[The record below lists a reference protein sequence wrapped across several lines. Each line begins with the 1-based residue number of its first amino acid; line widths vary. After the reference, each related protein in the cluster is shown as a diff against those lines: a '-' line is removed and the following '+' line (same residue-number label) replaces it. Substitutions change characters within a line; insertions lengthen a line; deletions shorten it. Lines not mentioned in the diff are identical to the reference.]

1 MLNGFGQLDNSGT
14 LLTMAVPFLP
24 AAVKRTQR
32 RSIMLRLLGFA
43 FAAGTI
49 VLIGGASAIGLV
61 FWHYSKDLPDYEVL
75 RHYEPPVMTR
85 VHAGDGSLIAE
96 YAREKRIFVPINSMP
111 PLLVHAFTSAEDKNF
126 FEHNG
131 LDYGGI
137 ARALF
142 NYALHHTRLNGAS
155 TITQQV
161 AKNFLLTNE
170 RSFTR
175 KVKEAILALRI
186 EGAYS
191 KPQIL
196 ELYLNEIYLGEG
208 SYGVAAASLNYFG
221 KELHELTVPEVAYL
235 ASLPKAPNNYNPFKH
250 ADAALIR
257 RNWVIGQMLAN
268 GFISKADHD
277 KAIALTDLGVNM
289 RPVSPHVFAAEFFA
303 EDVRREL
310 VDMFGE
316 EKALSGGLSVR
327 TTLDPAYQREAKK
340 ALVTGLVR
348 FDRLRGWRGPVNH
361 IELTGD
367 DWGTA
372 LGAIEVWNDLDPWR
386 LGVVLEVGAD
396 KATIGLQPPRLAS
409 GQIAPAR
416 DQVELGLEGVKW
428 ALKKGKPLN
437 SLVQAGDIIYV
448 APAEAADGTWQLEQ
462 IPEVG
467 GAIVVMD
474 PHTGRVL
481 ALVGG
486 FSFAASQFDR
496 VTQAR
501 RQPGSVFK
509 PFVYATA
516 LDNGYTP
523 ASVILDAPIEI
534 EQGPG
539 KDIWK
544 PENYKGKYYGPSTLR
559 TGIEYSRNL
568 MTVRL
573 AQDVGMPLIA
583 DYAKRFGLYDNLM
596 PVLSMALGAGETSLL
611 RVATGYCIIA
621 NGGHKVTATLIDRI
635 QDRNGKTVMRHDK
648 RLCDGCEAAKWESQ
662 DEPDFRVDENDTDNR
677 QVIDPHTAYQITSM
691 MEGVVERGTGTALK
705 AVGKPIAGKTGTTNQ
720 AKDAWFVGFTPDL
733 VVGAFVGFD
742 SPKPMGDQTTG
753 GVVAAPIVR
762 DFFID
767 ALKDKP
773 AVPFRV
779 PPGIKLVRINRHTGA
794 RAVADDA
801 DSIVEAF
808 KPNTDPTDQSNVAQ
822 GDGVPGAETQG
833 ASIGN
838 GTGGLY

>member
-1 MLNGFGQLDNSGT
+1 
-14 LLTMAVPFLP
+14 MAVPFIPQP
-24 AAVKRTQR
+24 AKRKKR
-32 RSIMLRLLGFA
+32 RSFMLRFLGFA
-43 FAAGTI
+43 FAAGVI
-49 VLIGGASAIGLV
+49 VMLGGAAAVGMV
-61 FWHYSKDLPDYEVL
+61 FWHYSKDLPDFEVL

-96 YAREKRIFVPINSMP
+96 YAREKRIFVPITNMP
-111 PLLVHAFTSAEDKNF
+111 KRLINAFMAAEDKNF
-126 FEHNG
+126 YEHNG
-131 LDYGGI
+131 LDYLGI
-137 ARALF
+137 GRALF
-142 NYALHHTRLNGAS
+142 NNIVMRKNLIGAS

-170 RSFTR
+170 RSMTR

-186 EGAYS
+186 ESAYT
-191 KPQIL
+191 KDQIL

-221 KELHELTVPEVAYL
+221 KELHELTVPEVGYL
-235 ASLPKAPNNYNPFKH
+235 AALPKGPNNYNPFKH
-250 ADAALIR
+250 TERALDR
-257 RNWVIGQMLAN
+257 RNWVIGQMYDAS
-268 GFISKADHD
+268 FITKDERDQGVAQ
-277 KAIALTDLGVNM
+277 KDLGINM
-289 RPVSPHVFAAEFFA
+289 HQVSPHVFAAEFFA

-327 TTLDPAYQREAKK
+327 TTLDPTYQRMAKK
-340 ALVTGLVR
+340 ALVDGMVR
-348 FDRLRGWRGPVNH
+348 YDRSKGWRGPVNKMD
-361 IELTGD
+361 LSVP
-367 DWGTA
+367 DWGQV
-372 LGAIEVWNDLDPWR
+372 LGQIDVWNDIDPWR
-386 LGVVLEVGAD
+386 LGVVLEVSPQG
-396 KATIGLQPPRLAS
+396 ATIGLQPGRSIKGKLDDKREQAT
-409 GQIAPAR
+409 I
-416 DQVELGLEGVKW
+416 GLEGVKW
-428 ALKKGKPLN
+428 AVKKGKGVD
-437 SLVQAGDIIYV
+437 SLLQPGDIIYV
-448 APAEAADGTWQLEQ
+448 APSATVADQWQLMQ

-467 GAIVVMD
+467 GGIVVMD

-481 ALVGG
+481 SLVGG

-501 RQPGSVFK
+501 RQPGSAFK

-539 KDIWK
+539 LDIWK

-583 DYAKRFGLYDNLM
+583 DYAKRFGVYDNLL
-596 PVLSMALGAGETSLL
+596 PVLSTALGSGETSLL
-611 RVATGYCIIA
+611 RVATGYCVIA

-635 QDRNGKTVMRHDK
+635 QDRTGKTVMRHDK
-648 RLCDGCEAAKWESQ
+648 RLCDGCEAAKWEGQ
-662 DEPDFRVDENDTDNR
+662 DEPEFRADETDPDTR

-691 MEGVVERGTGTALK
+691 MEGVVQRGTGTALK
-705 AVGKPIAGKTGTTNQ
+705 AVGKPVAGKTGTTNQ

-733 VVGAFVGFD
+733 VVGVFVGYD
-742 SPKPMGDQTTG
+742 NPKPMGDQTTG
-753 GVVAAPIVR
+753 GLVAAPIAR
-762 DFFID
+762 DFLIA

-773 AVPFRV
+773 AIPFRI
-779 PPGIKLVRINRHTGA
+779 PPGIKLVRIDRHTGA
-794 RAVADDA
+794 RATADNPE
-801 DSIVEAF
+801 SIVEAF
-808 KPNTDPTDQSNVAQ
+808 KPDSDPPDASNLAQSEVDGN
-822 GDGVPGAETQG
+822 GDQG
-833 ASIGN
+833 ASLSN

>member
-1 MLNGFGQLDNSGT
+1 
-14 LLTMAVPFLP
+14 MAVQYVPP
-24 AAVKRTQR
+24 TVKRKKR
-32 RSIMLRLLGFA
+32 RSLALRFLGFA
-43 FAAGTI
+43 FAAG
-49 VLIGGASAIGLV
+49 VVGLLGVAAAIGFV
-61 FWHYSKDLPDYEVL
+61 FWQYSKDLPDFEVL

-96 YAREKRIFVPINSMP
+96 YAREKRIFVPISNMP
-111 PLLVHAFTSAEDKNF
+111 KRLVQAFMSAEDKNF
-126 FEHNG
+126 YEHNG
-131 LDYGGI
+131 LDYMGI
-137 ARALF
+137 GRSLI
-142 NYALHHTRLNGAS
+142 NYVVFRKRLIGAS

-170 RSFTR
+170 RSMAR

-186 EGAYS
+186 ESAYT
-191 KPQIL
+191 KEQIL

-221 KELHELTVPEVAYL
+221 KELHELTVAEVGYL
-235 ASLPKAPNNYNPFKH
+235 AALPKAPNNYNPFKH
-250 ADAALIR
+250 AERAIDR
-257 RNWVIGQMLAN
+257 RNWVVGQMQEN
-268 GFISKADHD
+268 GFISKQELDQTLAQ
-277 KAIALTDLGVNM
+277 KDLGINM
-289 RPVSPHVFAAEFFA
+289 HPVSPHIFAAEFFA

-327 TTLDPAYQREAKK
+327 TTLDPTYQRLAKK
-340 ALVTGLVR
+340 ALVDGMVR
-348 FDRLRGWRGPVNH
+348 YDRSKGWRGAVNK
-361 IELTGD
+361 IDVAAEA
-367 DWGTA
+367 DWGVV
-372 LGAIEVWNDLDPWR
+372 LGQIDVWSDIDPWR
-386 LGVVLEVGAD
+386 LAVVLEVTPEGA
-396 KATIGLQPPRLAS
+396 TVGLQPARAGS
-409 GQIAPAR
+409 GKVSEKR
-416 DQVELGLEGVKW
+416 DQVVLAAEGAKW
-428 ALKKGKPLN
+428 AVKKGKGVE
-437 SLVQAGDIIYV
+437 SLLQPGDVIYV
-448 APAEAADGTWQLEQ
+448 APSPTGEDQWQLMQ

-481 ALVGG
+481 SLVGG
-486 FSFAASQFDR
+486 FSFSASQFDR

-501 RQPGSVFK
+501 RQPGSAFK

-539 KDIWK
+539 LDIWK

-583 DYAKRFGLYDNLM
+583 DYAKRFGVYDNLL
-596 PVLSMALGAGETSLL
+596 PVLSTALGSGETSLL
-611 RVATGYCIIA
+611 KVATGYCVLA

-635 QDRNGKTVMRHDK
+635 QDRTGKTVMRHDK
-648 RLCDGCEAAKWESQ
+648 RLCDGCEAAKWEGQ
-662 DEPDFRVDENDTDNR
+662 DEPDFRADETDPDTR

-691 MEGVVERGTGTALK
+691 MEGVVQRGTGTALK

-720 AKDAWFVGFTPDL
+720 AKDAWFVGYTPDL
-733 VVGAFVGFD
+733 VVGVFVGYD

-753 GVVAAPIVR
+753 GLVAAPIAR
-762 DFFID
+762 DFLIE

-773 AVPFRV
+773 AVPFRI
-779 PPGIKLVRINRHTGA
+779 PPGIKLVRIDRHTGA
-794 RAVADDA
+794 SATADNPE
-801 DSIVEAF
+801 SIVEAF
-808 KPNTDPTDQSNVAQ
+808 KPDTAPSESGSLAQ
-822 GDGVPGAETQG
+822 GDVGGGTDQG
-833 ASIGN
+833 ASLAN
-838 GTGGLY
+838 DTGGLY

>member
-1 MLNGFGQLDNSGT
+1 
-14 LLTMAVPFLP
+14 MAVPFIPQP
-24 AAVKRTQR
+24 AKRKKR
-32 RSIMLRLLGFA
+32 RSLALRLLGYV
-43 FAAGTI
+43 FAAG
-49 VLIGGASAIGLV
+49 VVGAMCAAAGVAFV
-61 FWHYSKDLPDYEVL
+61 FSQYARDLPDFEVL

-96 YAREKRIFVPINSMP
+96 YAREKRIFVPISSMP
-111 PLLVHAFTSAEDKNF
+111 PLLVNAFMSAEDKNF
-126 FEHNG
+126 RHHNG
-131 LDYGGI
+131 LDYLGMM
-137 ARALF
+137 RAAV
-142 NYALHHTRLNGAS
+142 NTYVLHKGKQGAS

-175 KVKEAILALRI
+175 KIKEAILALRI
-186 EGAYS
+186 ENAYT
-191 KPQIL
+191 KDQIL
-196 ELYLNEIYLGEG
+196 ELYLNEIYLGRG

-221 KELHELTVPEVAYL
+221 KELHELSVHEVAYL
-235 ASLPKAPNNYNPFKH
+235 ASLPKAPNNYDPITH
-250 ADAALIR
+250 ADKALPR
-257 RNWVIGQMLAN
+257 RNWVAGQMYEN
-268 GFISKADHD
+268 GYID
-277 KAIALTDLGVNM
+277 KAHLDEALSHKELDVNM
-289 RPVSPHVFAAEFFA
+289 HQVSPHVFAAEFFA

-327 TTLDPAYQREAKK
+327 TTLDPTYQRQAKK
-340 ALVTGLVR
+340 ALVDGLVR
-348 FDRLRGWRGPVNH
+348 FDRSKGWRGAVNK
-361 IELTGD
+361 IDIAD
-367 DWGTA
+367 DWGA
-372 LGAIEVWNDLDPWR
+372 KLGQIDVWNDIDPWR
-386 LGVVLEVGAD
+386 LGVVLEVSAD
-396 KATIGLQPPRLAS
+396 AATVGLQPAHLANGS
-409 GQIAPAR
+409 LDEKREQAP
-416 DQVELGLEGVKW
+416 LGLDGVKW
-428 ALKKGKPLN
+428 AVKKGKGVDTLLQP
-437 SLVQAGDIIYV
+437 GDVIYV
-448 APAEAADGTWQLEQ
+448 APSATAADQWQLMQ

-481 ALVGG
+481 SLVGG

-501 RQPGSVFK
+501 RQPGSAFK

-573 AQDVGMPLIA
+573 AQDVGMPLIV
-583 DYAKRFGLYDNLM
+583 DYARRFGVYDNLL
-596 PVLSMALGAGETSLL
+596 PVLSTALGSGETSLL
-611 RVATGYCIIA
+611 RVATGYCVIA

-648 RLCDGCEAAKWESQ
+648 RICDGCEAAKWDGQ
-662 DEPDFRVDENDTDNR
+662 DEPEFRADETDPDTR

-691 MEGVVERGTGTALK
+691 MEGVVQRGTGTVLK
-705 AVGKPIAGKTGTTNQ
+705 AVGKPVAGKTGTTNQ

-733 VVGAFVGFD
+733 VVGVFVGYD
-742 SPKPMGDQTTG
+742 TPKPMGDQTTG
-753 GVVAAPIVR
+753 GLVAAPIAR
-762 DFFID
+762 DFLIE

-773 AVPFRV
+773 AVPFRI
-779 PPGIKLVRINRHTGA
+779 PPGIKLVRIDRHTGA
-794 RAVADDA
+794 RATVDDPE
-801 DSIVEAF
+801 SIVEAF
-808 KPNTDPTDQSNVAQ
+808 KPETDPPDASNVAQ
-822 GDGVPGAETQG
+822 GDLGGGGDQG
-833 ASIGN
+833 ASLGN
-838 GTGGLY
+838 GTGGGLY

>member
-1 MLNGFGQLDNSGT
+1 
-14 LLTMAVPFLP
+14 MAVPYLPTAAKRRRERSFL
-24 AAVKRTQR
+24 
-32 RSIMLRLLGFA
+32 LRLLGFG
-43 FAAGTI
+43 FGAAVI
-49 VLIGGASAIGLV
+49 LLVAGASAIGLI
-61 FWHYSKDLPDYEVL
+61 FWQYSKDLPDYEVL
-75 RHYEPPVMTR
+75 AHYQPPVMTR

-137 ARALF
+137 ARALI
-142 NYALHHTRLNGAS
+142 NYVLHHTRLNGAS

-175 KVKEAILALRI
+175 KIKEAILALRI
-186 EGAYS
+186 ERAYT

-250 ADAALIR
+250 APEALIR
-257 RNWVIGQMLAN
+257 RNWVTGQMLTN
-268 GFISKADHD
+268 GFITKAEYDQT
-277 KAIALTDLGVNM
+277 IAQADLGVNM

-327 TTLDPAYQREAKK
+327 TTLDPTYQREAKK

-348 FDRLRGWRGPVNH
+348 FDRSRGWRGVVNH
-361 IELTGD
+361 MDIAGG
-367 DWGTA
+367 DWGPA
-372 LGAIEVWNDLDPWR
+372 LGQIEVWNDLEPWR
-386 LGVVLEVGAD
+386 LGVVLDVTDASA
-396 KATIGLQPPRLAS
+396 KIGLQPPHLAG
-409 GQIAPAR
+409 GQLAPAR
-416 DQVELGLEGVKW
+416 DEVELGLEGAKW
-428 ALKKGKPLN
+428 AIKKGKTLTSILQP
-437 SLVQAGDIIYV
+437 GDIIYV
-448 APAEAADGTWQLEQ
+448 APTDAAEGAWQLQQ

-523 ASVILDAPIEI
+523 SSVILDAPIEI

-544 PENYKGKYYGPSTLR
+544 PENYHGKYYGPSTLR

-573 AQDVGMPLIA
+573 AQDVGMPLISN
-583 DYAKRFGLYDNLM
+583 YAKRFGVYDNLM

-648 RLCDGCEAAKWESQ
+648 RLCEGCEAAKWEKQ
-662 DEPDFRVDENDTDNR
+662 DEPDFRADENDPDNR

-762 DFFID
+762 DFLID

-773 AVPFRV
+773 AVPFRI
-779 PPGIKLVRINRHTGA
+779 PPGIKLVRIDRHTGA
-794 RAVADDA
+794 RAAADDP

-808 KPNTDPTDQSNVAQ
+808 KPNTDPADSNAVVQ
-822 GDGVPGAETQG
+822 GDEAVI
-833 ASIGN
+833 ASDPNGGISN

>member
-1 MLNGFGQLDNSGT
+1 
-14 LLTMAVPFLP
+14 MAVPFLP
-24 AAVKRTQR
+24 PAAIRKKQR
-32 RSIMLRLLGFA
+32 SLLIQLLGFA
-43 FAAGTI
+43 FAAGVI
-49 VLIGGASAIGLV
+49 LLVGGASAIGLV
-61 FWHYSKDLPDYEVL
+61 FWKYSKDLPDYEVL
-75 RHYEPPVMTR
+75 AHYQPPVMTR

-111 PLLVHAFTSAEDKNF
+111 KRLVDAFTSAEDKNF

-131 LDYGGI
+131 LDYLGI
-137 ARALF
+137 GRAVINHFLR
-142 NYALHHTRLNGAS
+142 HQRLNGAS

-170 RSFTR
+170 RSMTR
-175 KVKEAILALRI
+175 KIKEAILALRI
-186 EGAYS
+186 ERAYT
-191 KPQIL
+191 KQQIL

-235 ASLPKAPNNYNPFKH
+235 ASLPKAPNNYNPYKH
-250 ADAALIR
+250 PQEALAR

-268 GFISKADHD
+268 GYINQAEHD
-277 KAIALTDLGVNM
+277 GALAQKDLGVNSH
-289 RPVSPHVFAAEFFA
+289 PVNAHVFAAEFFA

-348 FDRLRGWRGPVNH
+348 FDRQHGFRGAVNK
-361 IELTGD
+361 IDPSVG
-367 DWGTA
+367 DWGEA
-372 LGAIEVWNDLDPWR
+372 LGQIEVWSDLDPWR
-386 LGVVLEVGAD
+386 LGVVLEAAAD
-396 KATIGLQPPRLAS
+396 KATVGLQPAHLPS
-409 GQIAPAR
+409 GDLDAKR
-416 DQVELGLEGVKW
+416 DQIELGLEGVKW
-428 ALKKGKPLN
+428 ALKKGKPLS
-437 SLVQAGDIIYV
+437 SLVQPGDIIYV
-448 APAEAADGTWQLEQ
+448 APDDAGDGKWQLEQ

-467 GAIVVMD
+467 GGIVVMD

-481 ALVGG
+481 SLVGG

-496 VTQAR
+496 VTQAH

-523 ASVILDAPIEI
+523 SSVILDAPIEI

-539 KDIWK
+539 LDIWK

-583 DYAKRFGLYDNLM
+583 DYAKRFGVYDNMM
-596 PVLSMALGAGETSLL
+596 PVLSMALGAGETTLM

-621 NGGHKVTATLIDRI
+621 NGGHRVTATLIDRI
-635 QDRNGKTVMRHDK
+635 QDRNGKTIMHHDNRK
-648 RLCDGCEAAKWESQ
+648 CEGCEAAKWQNQ
-662 DEPDFRVDENDTDNR
+662 DEPDFQVDQNDPDNR
-677 QVIDPHTAYQITSM
+677 QIIDPHTAYQITSM

-733 VVGAFVGFD
+733 VVGAFVGYD
-742 SPKPMGDQTTG
+742 NPRTMGDQTTG

-762 DFFID
+762 DFMLE

-773 AVPFRV
+773 AVPFRI
-779 PPGIKLVRINRHTGA
+779 PPGIKLVRIDRHTGA
-794 RAVADDA
+794 RANADDPE
-801 DSIVEAF
+801 SIVEAF
-808 KPNTDPTDQSNVAQ
+808 KPNTDPPDISAIADGNAPVAAADQ
-822 GDGVPGAETQG
+822 GT
-833 ASIGN
+833 SIAN

>member
-1 MLNGFGQLDNSGT
+1 
-14 LLTMAVPFLP
+14 MAVSFVPP
-24 AAVKRTQR
+24 GARRKKR
-32 RSIMLRLLGFA
+32 RSVTLRLLGYL
-43 FAAGTI
+43 FAAG
-49 VLIGGASAIGLV
+49 VVGLVGVACAVGLV

-75 RHYEPPVMTR
+75 AHYEPPVMTR

-111 PLLVHAFTSAEDKNF
+111 KRLIQAFTSAEDKNF

-142 NYALHHTRLNGAS
+142 NYALHHARLNGAS

-175 KVKEAILALRI
+175 KIKEAILALRI
-186 EGAYS
+186 ERAYN

-208 SYGVAAASLNYFG
+208 SYGVAAASLDYFG

-235 ASLPKAPNNYNPFKH
+235 ASLPKAPNNYNPYKH
-250 ADAALIR
+250 PQEALIR
-257 RNWVIGQMLAN
+257 RNWVIGQMRQN
-268 GFISKADHD
+268 GFISQAEHD
-277 KAIALTDLGVNM
+277 QAIAQKDLGVTTHAAGA
-289 RPVSPHVFAAEFFA
+289 HVFAAEFFA

-327 TTLDPAYQREAKK
+327 TTLDPTYQREAKK

-348 FDRLRGWRGPVNH
+348 FDRQHGWRGAVNQ
-361 IELTGD
+361 IDLAAG
-367 DWGTA
+367 DWGAA
-372 LGAIEVWNDLDPWR
+372 LGQIEVWSDLDPWR
-386 LGVVLEVGAD
+386 LGTVLSVAAD
-396 KATIGLQPPRLAS
+396 KAIVGLQPTHLPN
-409 GQIAPAR
+409 GDIEPAR
-416 DQVELGLEGVKW
+416 NQIELGLDGVKW
-428 ALKKGKPLN
+428 ALKKGSGLSAALHP
-437 SLVQAGDIIYV
+437 GDVIYV
-448 APAEAADGTWQLEQ
+448 APDDAGDGRWQLEQ
-462 IPEVG
+462 VPEVG
-467 GAIVVMD
+467 GGIIVMD

-481 ALVGG
+481 SLVGG

-496 VTQAR
+496 VTQAH

-523 ASVILDAPIEI
+523 ASIIVDAPIEI
-534 EQGPG
+534 EQGAQLEV
-539 KDIWK
+539 WK
-544 PENYKGKYYGPSTLR
+544 PENYEKGKYYGPSTLR
-559 TGIEYSRNL
+559 IGIEHSLNN

-573 AQDVGMPLIA
+573 AQDVGMPLIS
-583 DYAKRFGLYDNLM
+583 DYAKRFGLYDNMM

-611 RVATGYCIIA
+611 KIATGYCIIA
-621 NGGHKVTATLIDRI
+621 NGGHRVTATLIDRI
-635 QDRNGKTVMRHDK
+635 QDRTGKTIMRHDK
-648 RLCDGCEAAKWESQ
+648 RICADCAAAKWSNQ
-662 DEPDFRVDENDTDNR
+662 DEPELKIDQNDADNR

-691 MEGVVERGTGTALK
+691 MEGVVQAGTGTALK

-733 VVGAFVGFD
+733 VVGVFVGYD
-742 SPKPMGDQTTG
+742 NPKPLGEHATG

-762 DFFID
+762 DFLLD

-773 AVPFRV
+773 AVPFRI
-779 PPGIKLVRINRHTGA
+779 PPGIKLVRIDNHTGA
-794 RAVADDA
+794 RAGADDP
-801 DSIVEAF
+801 DSNVEAF
-808 KPNTDPTDQSNVAQ
+808 KPNTDPPDASSIAEGDAPAAAGDQANGLA
-822 GDGVPGAETQG
+822 
-833 ASIGN
+833 N

>member
-1 MLNGFGQLDNSGT
+1 
-14 LLTMAVPFLP
+14 MAASFVPP
-24 AAVKRTQR
+24 AVRRKKR
-32 RSIMLRLLGFA
+32 RSVMLRLLGFA
-43 FAAGTI
+43 FAFGV
-49 VLIGGASAIGLV
+49 VLLVAGASAVGLV
-61 FWHYSKDLPDYEVL
+61 FWRYSKDLPDYEVL
-75 RHYEPPVMTR
+75 AHYEPPVMTR

-111 PLLVHAFTSAEDKNF
+111 KRLVQAFTSAEDKNF

-131 LDYGGI
+131 LDYLGI
-137 ARALF
+137 ARALT
-142 NYALHHTRLNGAS
+142 NYVLHHQRLNGAS

-170 RSFTR
+170 RSMTR
-175 KVKEAILALRI
+175 KIKEAILALRI
-186 EGAYS
+186 ERAYS
-191 KPQIL
+191 KQQIL

-235 ASLPKAPNNYNPFKH
+235 ASLPKAPNNYNPYKH
-250 ADAALIR
+250 PQEALAR
-257 RNWVIGQMLAN
+257 RNWVIGQMQAN
-268 GFISKADHD
+268 GFISQAEHD
-277 KAIALTDLGVNM
+277 TALAQKDLGVNM
-289 RPVSPHVFAAEFFA
+289 HPVSAHVFAAEFFA

-310 VDMFGE
+310 VEKFGE

-327 TTLDPAYQREAKK
+327 TTLDPTYQREAKK

-348 FDRLRGWRGPVNH
+348 FDRQHGWRGPVNK
-361 IELTGD
+361 IDLAAG
-367 DWGTA
+367 DWGAA
-372 LGAIEVWNDLDPWR
+372 LGQVEVWSDLDPWR

-396 KATIGLQPPRLAS
+396 KATVGLQPAHLPS
-409 GQIAPAR
+409 GELDAAR
-416 DQVELGLEGVKW
+416 EHIDLGLDGVKW
-428 ALKKGKPLN
+428 SLKKGKPLT
-437 SLVQAGDIIYV
+437 SMLQPGDVIYV
-448 APAEAADGTWQLEQ
+448 APDDAGDGKWQLEQ
-462 IPEVG
+462 VPEVG
-467 GAIVVMD
+467 GGIVVMD
-474 PHTGRVL
+474 PHTGRVM

-496 VTQAR
+496 VTQAH

-523 ASVILDAPIEI
+523 SSVILDAPIEI

-539 KDIWK
+539 LDIWK

-583 DYAKRFGLYDNLM
+583 DYAKRFGVYDNLM

-611 RVATGYCIIA
+611 KVATGYCIIA
-621 NGGHKVTATLIDRI
+621 NGGHRVTATLIDRI
-635 QDRNGKTVMRHDK
+635 QDRNGKTIMHHDK
-648 RLCDGCEAAKWESQ
+648 RLCEGCEAAKWTNQ
-662 DEPDFRVDENDTDNR
+662 DEPDFQIDQNDADNR

-705 AVGKPIAGKTGTTNQ
+705 VVGKPIAGKTGTTNQ

-733 VVGAFVGFD
+733 VVGAFVGYD
-742 SPKPMGDQTTG
+742 NPRPMGDQTTG

-762 DFFID
+762 DFFLD

-773 AVPFRV
+773 AVPFRQ
-779 PPGIKLVRINRHTGA
+779 PAGIKLVRIDRHTGA
-794 RAVADDA
+794 RASADDPE
-801 DSIVEAF
+801 SIVEAF
-808 KPNTDPTDQSNVAQ
+808 KPNTDPPDTSAVAEGNMPMTQ
-822 GDGVPGAETQG
+822 GDQG
-833 ASIGN
+833 ASIAN

>member
-1 MLNGFGQLDNSGT
+1 
-14 LLTMAVPFLP
+14 MAVPFIP
-24 AAVKRTQR
+24 PVAKRKKS
-32 RSIMLRLLGFA
+32 RSLLLRLLGYL
-43 FAAGTI
+43 FAAGVVVVVGI
-49 VLIGGASAIGLV
+49 ACAIGLV

-75 RHYEPPVMTR
+75 AHYEPPVMTR

-111 PLLVHAFTSAEDKNF
+111 KRLVQAFMSAEDKNF
-126 FEHNG
+126 YEHSG
-131 LDYGGI
+131 LDYFGI
-137 ARALF
+137 GRALF
-142 NYALHHTRLNGAS
+142 NYVLHKTRLNGAS

-170 RSFTR
+170 RSVAR

-186 EGAYS
+186 ERAYS
-191 KPQIL
+191 KQQIL

-221 KELHELTVPEVAYL
+221 KELHELSVAEVGYL
-235 ASLPKAPNNYNPFKH
+235 AALPKAPNNYNPFKH
-250 ADAALIR
+250 PDEAITR
-257 RNWVIGQMLAN
+257 RNWVIGQMYAN
-268 GFISKADHD
+268 GYIAKDELD
-277 KAIALTDLGVNM
+277 KALAQKDLGINM
-289 RPVSPHVFAAEFFA
+289 HQVSPHVFAAEFFA

-327 TTLDPAYQREAKK
+327 TTLDPTYQREAKK
-340 ALVTGLVR
+340 ALVDGLVR
-348 FDRLRGWRGPVNH
+348 YDRSRGWRGPVNK
-361 IELTGD
+361 IDPAAE
-367 DWGTA
+367 DWGQL
-372 LGAIEVWNDLDPWR
+372 LGQIEVWNDIDPWR
-386 LGVVLEVGAD
+386 LGVVLEVSAEE
-396 KATIGLQPPRLAS
+396 ASVGLQPAHLPNGTLDS
-409 GQIAPAR
+409 AR
-416 DQVELGLEGVKW
+416 DKIALPLDGAKW
-428 ALKKGKPLN
+428 AMKKGKPLN
-437 SLVQAGDIIYV
+437 SLLQPGDIIYV
-448 APAEAADGTWQLEQ
+448 APNGAADGPWQLMQ
-462 IPEVG
+462 VPEVG

-496 VTQAR
+496 VTQAH
-501 RQPGSVFK
+501 RQPGSAFK

-539 KDIWK
+539 LDIWR

-573 AQDVGMPLIA
+573 AQDVGMPLIS
-583 DYAKRFGLYDNLM
+583 DYAKRFGIYDNLM

-611 RVATGYCIIA
+611 RVATGYCVIA
-621 NGGHKVTATLIDRI
+621 NGGHRVTATLIDRI
-635 QDRNGKTVMRHDK
+635 QDRTGKTIMRHDK
-648 RLCDGCEAAKWESQ
+648 RLCDGCEAAKWEGQ
-662 DEPDFRVDENDTDNR
+662 DEPEFHADETDPDTR

-691 MEGVVERGTGTALK
+691 MEGVVQRGTGTALK

-733 VVGAFVGFD
+733 VVGIFVGFD
-742 SPKPMGDQTTG
+742 TPKPMGDQTTG
-753 GVVAAPIVR
+753 GLVAAPIAR
-762 DFFID
+762 DFLIE

-779 PPGIKLVRINRHTGA
+779 PPGIKLVRIDRHTGA
-794 RAVADDA
+794 RATADDTE
-801 DSIVEAF
+801 SILEGF
-808 KPNTDPTDQSNVAQ
+808 KPNTDPPDASNVAQ
-822 GDGVPGAETQG
+822 GDFGGTTDQG
-833 ASIGN
+833 ASLGN

>member
-1 MLNGFGQLDNSGT
+1 
-14 LLTMAVPFLP
+14 MAVPFIP
-24 AAVKRTQR
+24 PTVKRKKR
-32 RSIMLRLLGFA
+32 RSVMLRFLGFA
-43 FAAGTI
+43 FAAGV
-49 VLIGGASAIGLV
+49 VLLIGASAAVAIV
-61 FWHYSKDLPDYEVL
+61 FWQYSKDLPDYEVL

-96 YAREKRIFVPINSMP
+96 YAREKRIFVPISNMP
-111 PLLVHAFTSAEDKNF
+111 KRLVHAFMSAEDKNF
-126 FEHNG
+126 YEHNG
-131 LDYGGI
+131 LDYFGI
-137 ARALF
+137 GRALF

-170 RSFTR
+170 RSMTR

-186 EGAYS
+186 ESAYT
-191 KPQIL
+191 KEQIL

-221 KELHELTVPEVAYL
+221 KELHELTVAEVGYL
-235 ASLPKAPNNYNPFKH
+235 AALPKAPNNYNPITKTEK
-250 ADAALIR
+250 ALER
-257 RNWVIGQMLAN
+257 RNWVIGQMYEN
-268 GFISKADHD
+268 NFISKEERDE
-277 KAIALTDLGVNM
+277 ALAQKTLGTNSHQ
-289 RPVSPHVFAAEFFA
+289 VSPHVFAAEFFA

-327 TTLDPAYQREAKK
+327 TTLDPTYQRLAKK
-340 ALVTGLVR
+340 ALVDGMVR
-348 FDRLRGWRGPVNH
+348 FDRSKGWRGAVNK
-361 IELTGD
+361 IDTSAG
-367 DWGTA
+367 DWGQM
-372 LGAIEVWNDLDPWR
+372 LGQIDVWNDIDPWR
-386 LGVVLEVGAD
+386 LGVVLDVSAD
-396 KATIGLQPPRLAS
+396 SATVGLQPAHLPGGKLEDKREQAS
-409 GQIAPAR
+409 
-416 DQVELGLEGVKW
+416 LSLEGAKW
-428 ALKKGKPLN
+428 AVKKGKGVD
-437 SLVQAGDIIYV
+437 SLLQPGDVIYV
-448 APAEAADGTWQLEQ
+448 APSATAPDQWQLMQ

-467 GAIVVMD
+467 GGIIVMD

-481 ALVGG
+481 SLVGG

-501 RQPGSVFK
+501 RQPGSAFK

-539 KDIWK
+539 LDIWK

-583 DYAKRFGLYDNLM
+583 DYAKRFGVYDNLL
-596 PVLSMALGAGETSLL
+596 PVLSTALGSGETSLL
-611 RVATGYCIIA
+611 RVATGYCVIA

-635 QDRNGKTVMRHDK
+635 QDRTGKTVMRHDK
-648 RLCDGCEAAKWESQ
+648 RICDGCEAAKWDGQ
-662 DEPDFRVDENDTDNR
+662 DEPDFRADETDPDTR

-691 MEGVVERGTGTALK
+691 MEGVVQRGTGTALK
-705 AVGKPIAGKTGTTNQ
+705 AVGKPVAGKTGTTNQ

-733 VVGAFVGFD
+733 VVGVFVGYD
-742 SPKPMGDQTTG
+742 TPKPMGDQTTG
-753 GVVAAPIVR
+753 GLVAAPIAR
-762 DFFID
+762 DFLIE

-773 AVPFRV
+773 AVPFRI
-779 PPGIKLVRINRHTGA
+779 PPGIKLVRIDRHTGA
-794 RAVADDA
+794 RATADDA
-801 DSIVEAF
+801 ESIVEAF
-808 KPNTDPTDQSNVAQ
+808 KPDTDPPDASNLAQ
-822 GDGVPGAETQG
+822 GDAAGSTDQG
-833 ASIGN
+833 ASLSD

>member
-1 MLNGFGQLDNSGT
+1 
-14 LLTMAVPFLP
+14 MAASFVPP
-24 AAVKRTQR
+24 TAKRRRQR
-32 RSIMLRLLGFA
+32 SVMLRLLGFL
-43 FAAGTI
+43 FAAGVV
-49 VLIGGASAIGLV
+49 VLVGSASAIGLV

-75 RHYEPPVMTR
+75 AHYQPPVMTR

-111 PLLVHAFTSAEDKNF
+111 KRLVQAFTSAEDKNF

-137 ARALF
+137 ARAIINHF
-142 NYALHHTRLNGAS
+142 LHHQRLNGAS

-170 RSFTR
+170 RSLTR
-175 KVKEAILALRI
+175 KIKEAILALRI
-186 EGAYS
+186 ERAYT

-208 SYGVAAASLNYFG
+208 SYGVAAASLDYFG

-235 ASLPKAPNNYNPFKH
+235 ASLPKAPNNYNPYKH
-250 ADAALIR
+250 PQEALAR
-257 RNWVIGQMLAN
+257 RNWVIGQMLQN
-268 GFISKADHD
+268 GYISQAEHD
-277 KAIALTDLGVNM
+277 AAIAQKDLGVNM
-289 RPVSPHVFAAEFFA
+289 HPSSAHVFAAEFFA

-348 FDRLRGWRGPVNH
+348 FDRQHGWRGAVNQ
-361 IELTGD
+361 IDLTAD
-367 DWGTA
+367 EWGAA
-372 LGAIEVWNDLDPWR
+372 LGQIEVWNDLDPWR
-386 LGVVLEVGAD
+386 LGVVLATAAD
-396 KATIGLQPPRLAS
+396 KATVGLQPSRLPS
-409 GQIAPAR
+409 GELDSARNQI
-416 DQVELGLEGVKW
+416 DLGSDGAKW
-428 ALKKGKPLN
+428 ALKKGAPLN
-437 SLVQAGDIIYV
+437 SLLHPGDVIYV
-448 APAEAADGTWQLEQ
+448 APDDAGDGKWQLEQ
-462 IPEVG
+462 VPEVG
-467 GAIVVMD
+467 GGIIVMD

-496 VTQAR
+496 VTQAH
-501 RQPGSVFK
+501 RQPGSAFK

-539 KDIWK
+539 LDIWK
-544 PENYKGKYYGPSTLR
+544 PENYKGKYFGPSTLR

-573 AQDVGMPLIA
+573 AQDVGMPLIS
-583 DYAKRFGLYDNLM
+583 DYAKRFGIYDNLM

-611 RVATGYCIIA
+611 RIATGYCILA
-621 NGGHKVTATLIDRI
+621 NGGHRVTATLIDRI
-635 QDRNGKTVMRHDK
+635 QDRTGKTIMRHDK
-648 RLCDGCEAAKWESQ
+648 RICADCEAAKWANQ
-662 DEPDFRVDENDTDNR
+662 DEPEFNNDQNDADNR

-691 MEGVVERGTGTALK
+691 MEGVVEVGTGTALK

-720 AKDAWFVGFTPDL
+720 SKDAWFIGFTPDL
-733 VVGAFVGFD
+733 VVGAYVGYD
-742 SPKPMGDQTTG
+742 NPKPMGDHATG

-762 DFFID
+762 DFFLD

-779 PPGIKLVRINRHTGA
+779 PPGIKLVRINGHTGA
-794 RAVADDA
+794 RANADDP

-808 KPNTDPTDQSNVAQ
+808 KPNTDPSDTSAVAQ
-822 GDGVPGAETQG
+822 GDTPITPGDQG
-833 ASIGN
+833 AGIVN